1 MKKIEWTKKQCKEL
15 ALKYDRRIRF
25 KTNHSSAYRH
35 AYLNGFLDEICSHM
49 TFKKVDRFW
58 TKDKC
63 AAAALKHKT
72 KVEFDKK
79 CRGASSSARQQG
91 FYEEITSHM
100 NADNSHMHRYVYALI
115 LDKTIYIG
123 ISTDPKKRF
132 NRHKSTGRKII
143 KQLIKD
149 DACLHVLSDKLNI
162 EDAAKLEAETIVK
175 YKNDGWNVLNIV
187 AGGAIGAGQ
196 NKWTNESLQSVVNKC
211 KSRSEFAIKYN
222 GAYDASRRLGL
233 LEDLFKNHKPAKHKK
248 QTKHSLDE
256 LQQIANQCAERRIM
270 NREYPHQYNSALT
283 RGLLDQ
289 LFINHKNKGLVKI

>member
-1 MKKIEWTKKQCKEL
+1 MNNIKWTKEKCKKL
-15 ALKYDRRIRF
+15 AIKYDRKSRF
-25 KTNHSSAYRH
+25 KENHQYAYKY
-35 AYLNGFLDEICSHM
+35 ACINGFLDEICSHM
-49 TFKKVDRFW
+49 IFKKMDRFW

-100 NADNSHMHRYVYALI
+100 SADNSHMHRYVYALI

-149 DACLHVLSDKLNI
+149 GAYLYVISDKLNI
-162 EDAAKLEAETIVK
+162 EDAAKLEIETIMK

-187 AGGAIGAGQ
+187 IGGALGAGQ
-196 NKWTNESLQSVVNKC
+196 NKWTKESLQIVANKC
-211 KSRSEFAIKYN
+211 KSRSDFAIKYN

-233 LEDLFKNHKPAKHKK
+233 LDDLFKKHKPTINKK
-248 QTKHSLDE
+248 QTKYSLLE
-256 LQQIANQCAERRIM
+256 LQQIANLCTERRIM
-270 NREYPHQYNSALT
+270 NKEYPHQYNSAVT

-289 LFINHKNKGLVKI
+289 LFVNHKNKGLVK